1 MVNELTSSLLI
12 LYGTDNQSPEYAHN
26 NNKRLCRKTN
36 KIFIETFGPA
46 DHPHKLGHPAS
57 DDPRSRVTST
67 LDNDIYSF
75 TLCFYCGG

>member
-1 MVNELTSSLLI
+1 MLIIITNDCVEKRTKYLLKQI
-12 LYGTDNQSPEYAHN
+12 TGYIWIY
-26 NNKRLCRKTN
+26 
-36 KIFIETFGPA
+36 FFGPA

-57 DDPRSRVTST
+57 EDPRSRVTST

>member
-1 MVNELTSSLLI
+1 MTGYI
-12 LYGTDNQSPEYAHN
+12 WIY
-26 NNKRLCRKTN
+26 
-36 KIFIETFGPA
+36 FFGPA